1 MNVKTLTLT
10 IGIGLLFAVPALPQ
24 QRSADPGLLARLEQL
39 AGGCEWKLRNATGGV
54 KGRLPL
60 HHRKLENI
68 IEQLKTGKSV
78 DSKEV
83 DAVLHEHFY
92 G

>member
-1 MNVKTLTLT
+1 MKVKTLTLA
-10 IGIGLLFAVPALPQ
+10 IGLGLVFAAPALPQ
-24 QRSADPGLLARLEQL
+24 QRGGDPGLLARLEQL
-39 AGGCEWKLRNATGGV
+39 AGDCEWKLRNATGGV
-54 KGRLPL
+54 KGRLSL

-68 IEQLKTGKSV
+68 IEQLKAGKSV

>member
-1 MNVKTLTLT
+1 MKVKTLSVAF
-10 IGIGLLFAVPALPQ
+10 GLSLLAVTPAIPQ
-24 QRSADPGLLARLEQL
+24 QQGADAQSLARLEQL
-39 AGGCEWKLRNATGGV
+39 AGACEWKLRNATGGV
-54 KGRLPL
+54 KGRLSL

-68 IEQLKTGKSV
+68 IEQLKAGKPV
-78 DSKEV
+78 DSKEI